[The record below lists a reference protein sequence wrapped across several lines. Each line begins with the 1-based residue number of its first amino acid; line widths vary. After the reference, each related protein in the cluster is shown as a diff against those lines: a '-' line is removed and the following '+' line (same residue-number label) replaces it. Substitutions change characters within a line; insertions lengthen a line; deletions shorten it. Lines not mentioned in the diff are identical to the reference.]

1 MTGSPRARR
10 TGDPARRSRATST
23 PSPTGRFT
31 GTIPST
37 TGGKSTTRL
46 HGHFWW
52 QRVGNFSQIDG
63 KTEEEWKTFVESRK
77 LFVSE
82 FSAEWDGDE
91 PNNVETCRRYAG
103 QNQAKSG
110 DGLLAWLLAADRDIV
125 DTIVPWTTKIRT
137 TSGNQVGGHASEL
150 TNDIGELTPAGR
162 AYLAMPNDGASVV
175 CTDVPPPT
183 PPPPSPP
190 PPSPPFP
197 FPPPRAPLSC
207 DVAGLLNARTEYTND
222 NGDLVAKW
230 CFQVPARK
238 GCTNY
243 YTWVVN
249 DGTIRHCYNPNE
261 PLTDGGMMC
270 EAGDPITCSPPSMP
284 PPAAPPPPDNALK
297 KGLLI
302 GIGMPAIAFKNLDG
316 QAAWAYNYGNIIKDA
331 GQLDYINRNS
341 IEFIPMYNGAY
352 ATMTTTEDVPGW
364 SGGSAAGNVRCYF
377 WQDAVP
383 TNPNNENYNADL
395 CTVNDLV
402 SVLNDMQALTTAP
415 IKRVM
420 LWNEP
425 WVGAETP
432 QDPVVAAGW
441 YKAIFE
447 DVIAQTGLEVVMWTS
462 SESDRS
468 LDFDKAF
475 LEECVA
481 LGCNLDLLTEVGI
494 HDYKSLERFWRDKY
508 QLDDPNLPDGTYYTQ
523 RDDAFANVAQ
533 HPATAVPTTCPRPPT
548 GRLVARAPL
557 RVTETNAN
565 WENGS
570 ADTTN
575 ELVRISG
582 RWPAPARAVW
592 RGQHPIHARQ
602 FEFGGVAWP
611 AVLPDGPSQQ
621 RGRQARAVYED
632 AELRRGPAWQA
643 LPDNGLSVDRT
654 EGRSPSPP
662 PPSPPP
668 PPPLPPHAPRL
679 PGVGRARRAPPDQ
692 PAGGRAH
699 QRCNACPVRQPA
711 AQHRHTA
718 RAAVHRPARRV
729 LRLRLGQRGR
739 WLVPLSQRPGLARRR
754 QLRRVVQ
761 QILLHRRQRQHRLV
775 QRAFAGQQVRGRGHS
790 SGVQPLGAA
799 VHAAPRVAAVAA
811 HVLNRRHRR
820 HYLVDGVIDPSVRR
834 ARRSI

>member
-1 MTGSPRARR
+1 
-10 TGDPARRSRATST
+10 
-23 PSPTGRFT
+23 
-31 GTIPST
+31 
-37 TGGKSTTRL
+37 
-46 HGHFWW
+46 
-52 QRVGNFSQIDG
+52 
-63 KTEEEWKTFVESRK
+63 
-77 LFVSE
+77 
-82 FSAEWDGDE
+82 
-91 PNNVETCRRYAG
+91 
-103 QNQAKSG
+103 
-110 DGLLAWLLAADRDIV
+110 
-125 DTIVPWTTKIRT
+125 
-137 TSGNQVGGHASEL
+137 
-150 TNDIGELTPAGR
+150 
-162 AYLAMPNDGASVV
+162 
-175 CTDVPPPT
+175 
-183 PPPPSPP
+183 
-190 PPSPPFP
+190 
-197 FPPPRAPLSC
+197 
-207 DVAGLLNARTEYTND
+207 
-222 NGDLVAKW
+222 
-230 CFQVPARK
+230 
-238 GCTNY
+238 
-243 YTWVVN
+243 
-249 DGTIRHCYNPNE
+249 
-261 PLTDGGMMC
+261 
-270 EAGDPITCSPPSMP
+270 MP

-523 RDDAFANVAQ
+523 RDDAFASVAF
-533 HPATAVPTTCPRPPT
+533 PAAASRRQR
-548 GRLVARAPL
+548 RLSEATDWPSWWRARPL

-565 WENGS
+565 WENGG

-575 ELVRISG
+575 ELTCLKISG
-582 RWPAPARAVW
+582 QYGQVAGQEQYGVGSIQFMLDNSNFVGVAIWPAYYSPE
-592 RGQHPIHARQ
+592 GTN
-602 FEFGGVAWP
+602 
-611 AVLPDGPSQQ
+611 QQ
-621 RGRQARAVYED
+621 RGRQARMVYED
-632 AELRRGPAWQA
+632 GELTPVGRAWQA

-654 EGRSPSPP
+654 EPLAVAAAAVAAARAAAAAAARAARLPGADALGVPHLTNLLEVERTNGAMLVQCGNLQRNTATLPEPLYTDLRVECCGSDSANEGVGSCRFPNDPDWPGDGSCGAWCSKFYYTDGSGNLVLCNAHSQGNKCVDGVTHPACSPSAPPSTPPPASPPSPPTYSIVGIGGIYLVDGVIDPFSVAPGETIRYDIDPGHPLRLIGQKDGCDATWTAVDATSVVSGTPDHHSGYWDITYPTDPSCYPLSLWCQYHGYMAGEDRISAAVLPSPPPPSTPPDTPPPAIPAPPAPPLRTDCSPAETSAHAGFSSSDCEAWRDREAPGAVYSDSMEGSTDLGFCWRSLDLEGNDVFGRMAMSLVTMCNGPQFYCLCYYAPSTPPAVPPPSPP

-668 PPPLPPHAPRL
+668 APPPSMPPSPPPTPPPPQNPGRPRRSAGPATAAAAL
-679 PGVGRARRAPPDQ
+679 AAAGRAALD
-692 PAGGRAH
+692 
-699 QRCNACPVRQPA
+699 
-711 AQHRHTA
+711 
-718 RAAVHRPARRV
+718 AVRV
-729 LRLRLGQRGR
+729 LD
-739 WLVPLSQRPGLARRR
+739 
-754 QLRRVVQ
+754 LRR
-761 QILLHRRQRQHRLV
+761 L
-775 QRAFAGQQVRGRGHS
+775 
-790 SGVQPLGAA
+790 
-799 VHAAPRVAAVAA
+799 
-811 HVLNRRHRR
+811 
-820 HYLVDGVIDPSVRR
+820 
-834 ARRSI
+834 